1 MIFARSLSRA
11 VARAPSS
18 SSLVTP
24 SHRVAGFHSTPK
36 ASRIIAS
43 QRLRAKEA
51 ATPLDAA
58 KGYPVID
65 HEYDAIVVGAG
76 GSGLRAAF
84 GLAEAGLN
92 TACITK
98 LFPTRSHTVAAQG
111 GINAALGNMTEDD
124 WRWHMYDTVKG
135 SDWLGDQ
142 DAIHYMCREAPRT
155 VIELE
160 HFGLPF
166 SRTKDGKI
174 YQRAFGGQ
182 SLNYGKGGQAYRC
195 AAAADRTGHAM
206 LHTLYGQ
213 SLRHNTNFFIE
224 YFALDLIMED
234 GECVGVTALNMEDGT
249 IHRFRAH
256 KTVLA
261 TGGYG
266 RAYFSA
272 TSAHTCTGDGM
283 AMVSRAGLPLQD
295 LEFVQ
300 FHPTGIYGAGCLIT
314 EGSRGEGGYLLNSEG
329 ERFMER
335 YAPTAKDLASRDVVS
350 RSMTIEIREGRG
362 VGPEKDH
369 IYLQLSHLPPEVL
382 HERLPGISETA
393 AIFAGVDVTKEPIPV
408 LPTVH
413 YNMGGIPTKY
423 TGEVITKGPNG
434 EDKIVPGLYAA
445 GETACVS
452 VHGANRLGANSL
464 LDIVVFGRACA
475 NHIKENLDPG
485 KPHKE
490 LKGDAGAKSINDLD
504 WVRNANG
511 TKTTADIRNDMQRVM
526 QSDAAVFRTQKT
538 LDEGVEKIDK
548 VYSTFPD
555 VSIQDRSMIW
565 NSDLVETLEL
575 KNLLTC
581 ATQTMHSAAARKE
594 SRGAHAREDYPD
606 RDDEQWMRH
615 TLSWQHEGTG
625 DKVKLDYRGVIST
638 TLDEAE
644 CKPVPPF
651 KRQY

>member
-1 MIFARSLSRA
+1 M
-11 VARAPSS
+11 
-18 SSLVTP
+18 
-24 SHRVAGFHSTPK
+24 
-36 ASRIIAS
+36 
-43 QRLRAKEA
+43 RL
-51 ATPLDAA
+51 L
-58 KGYPVID
+58 PVFR
-65 HEYDAIVVGAG
+65 YDAIVVGAG

-182 SLNYGKGGQAYRC
+182 SLDFGKGGQAYRC

-423 TGEVITKGPNG
+423 TGEVITKGPDG

-475 NHIKENLDPG
+475 NHIKENLSPG

-504 WVRNANG
+504 WIRNANG
-511 TKTTADIRNDMQRVM
+511 PKTTAQIRNDMQRVM

-548 VYSTFPD
+548 VYDTFPQ
-555 VSIQDRSMIW
+555 VSVQDRSMIW

-606 RDDEQWMRH
+606 RDDVNYMRH
-615 TLSWQHEGTG
+615 TMSWQHEGTN
-625 DKVKLDYRGVIST
+625 DKVKLDYRNVIST